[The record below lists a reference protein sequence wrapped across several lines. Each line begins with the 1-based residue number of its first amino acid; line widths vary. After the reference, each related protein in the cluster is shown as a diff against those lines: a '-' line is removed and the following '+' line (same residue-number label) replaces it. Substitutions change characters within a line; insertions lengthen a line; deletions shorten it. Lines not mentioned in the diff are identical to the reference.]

1 MAHHHVTDF
10 EKPTRP
16 WTPANRHEVLAEARN
31 RILDIPADQ
40 NGNIGR
46 AEALNALTDDDPN

>member
-1 MAHHHVTDF
+1 MPHHHVTDF
-10 EKPTRP
+10 EKPTHP

-46 AEALNALTDDDPN
+46 AEALDALTDD

>member
-1 MAHHHVTDF
+1 MPMHHLIDPD
-10 EKPTRP
+10 KPSRFDHTIR
-16 WTPANRHEVLAEARN
+16 RQVLAEARN

-46 AEALNALTDDDPN
+46 AEALNALTDD